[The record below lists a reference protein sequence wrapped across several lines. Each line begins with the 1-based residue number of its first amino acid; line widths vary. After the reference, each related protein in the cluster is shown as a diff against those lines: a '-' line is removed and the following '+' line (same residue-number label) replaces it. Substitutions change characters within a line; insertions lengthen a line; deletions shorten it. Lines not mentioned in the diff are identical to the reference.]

1 MGTNKTSRPAP
12 VVPMSAII
20 RDKINAHLRLID
32 RCRKS
37 GNADAVK
44 RANARIRQLKVDLAR
59 EEKRE
64 ARAA

>member
-1 MGTNKTSRPAP
+1 
-12 VVPMSAII
+12 MSSII
-20 RDKINAHLRLID
+20 REKIGAHLRLID

-44 RANARIRQLKVDLAR
+44 RANARIRQLKADLAR
-59 EEKRE
+59 EEARE